1 VGGTGARGYS
11 IILPIAWQVWACYF
25 SHGRPSRRRPNYRNQ
40 PLKHESLLAEVG
52 RRARAAREAAGLSLT
67 EAARR
72 AGLSRRFLTL
82 LESGRANVSL
92 ARLADLA
99 AVLRVPMR
107 ELCDLDVSSAPPL
120 RVALLGLRGAGKS
133 HVGRL
138 LAQRLEVPFFELDAL
153 VEERAGMSLRTL
165 FDSFGE
171 AGYRERQQAA
181 LEHWLAQHGSGVLA
195 TGGSIVMD
203 EPAFARLRA
212 TCRTVWLRAAPEE
225 HFQRVVDQGDLRP
238 IAGRARAM
246 SELKA
251 ILATREP
258 LYARADRTVPTSSRT
273 PEQVADEVAAWLT
286 GEAA

>member
-1 VGGTGARGYS
+1 
-11 IILPIAWQVWACYF
+11 
-25 SHGRPSRRRPNYRNQ
+25 
-40 PLKHESLLAEVG
+40 
-52 RRARAAREAAGLSLT
+52 
-67 EAARR
+67 
-72 AGLSRRFLTL
+72 
-82 LESGRANVSL
+82 
-92 ARLADLA
+92 
-99 AVLRVPMR
+99 M
-107 ELCDLDVSSAPPL
+107 
-120 RVALLGLRGAGKS
+120 
-133 HVGRL
+133 GRL

-258 LYARADRTVPTSSRT
+258 LYARADRTVPTSGRT
-273 PEQVADEVAAWLT
+273 PEQVADEVATWLT

>member
-1 VGGTGARGYS
+1 LRGKYGHVTS
-11 IILPIAWQVWACYF
+11 HSASPAGIAQSAPD
-25 SHGRPSRRRPNYRNQ
+25 S

-52 RRARAAREAAGLSLT
+52 RRVRAAREAAELSLT

-82 LESGRANVSL
+82 LEGGRANVSL

-99 AVLRVPMR
+99 AVLRVPLR
-107 ELCDLDVSSAPPL
+107 ELCDVDVSRAPPL

-153 VEERAGMSLRTL
+153 VEERAGMSLRTI
-165 FDSFGE
+165 FDSYGE
-171 AGYRERQQAA
+171 AWYREQQLAA
-181 LEHWLAQHGSGVLA
+181 LEHWLAQHGSGELA

-212 TCRTVWLRAAPEE
+212 TCRTVWLRAEPEE

-238 IAGRARAM
+238 IAGRSRAM
-246 SELKA
+246 TELKS
-251 ILATREP
+251 ILAAREP
-258 LYARADRTVPTSSRT
+258 LYARADRTVATSGRT
-273 PEQVADEVAAWLT
+273 PQQVAADVAEWVT

>member
-1 VGGTGARGYS
+1 MPPV
-11 IILPIAWQVWACYF
+11 
-25 SHGRPSRRRPNYRNQ
+25 
-40 PLKHESLLAEVG
+40 KHEFLLAELG
-52 RRARAAREAAGLSLT
+52 RRARAAREEAGLSLT
-67 EAARR
+67 EVARR

-82 LESGRANVSL
+82 LEGGRANVSL

-99 AVLRVPMR
+99 AVLRLPLR
-107 ELCDLDVSSAPPL
+107 ELCDVDVSRAPAL

-165 FDSFGE
+165 FDSYGE
-171 AGYRERQQAA
+171 AGYRERQLAA
-181 LEHWLAQHGSGVLA
+181 LEQWLAQHGSGVLA

-203 EPAFARLRA
+203 EPAFARLRGA
-212 TCRTVWLRAAPEE
+212 CRTVWLRAAPEE

-246 SELKA
+246 TELKT
-251 ILATREP
+251 ILAAREP
-258 LYARADRTVPTSSRT
+258 LYARADRAVATSGRA
-273 PEQVADEVAAWLT
+273 PEEVSAEIAAWVT